1 MGGAAGYTF
10 TAELWRWKGDS
21 AWHFVTLPFEVA
33 DEIEEL
39 MHGRTN
45 GFGSVKVSVTVGS
58 TTWATSLFPDTKAES
73 YLLPVKAQVRSREEL
88 AAGSAVTVHLTLV

>member
-1 MGGAAGYTF
+1 MGGAAAYTF

-21 AWHFVTLPFEVA
+21 AWHFVTLPFDVA
-33 DEIEEL
+33 DEIEEV

-73 YLLPVKAQVRSREEL
+73 YLLPVKAQVRSREGL